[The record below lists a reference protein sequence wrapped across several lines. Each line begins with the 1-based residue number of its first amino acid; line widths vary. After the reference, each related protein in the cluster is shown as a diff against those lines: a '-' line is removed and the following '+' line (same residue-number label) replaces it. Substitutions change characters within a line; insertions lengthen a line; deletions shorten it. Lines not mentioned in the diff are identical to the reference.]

1 MPADP
6 NSGAKKD
13 LMMQSTEEDERMNI
27 VTENDL
33 INIAHENKEAAS
45 AIFAQVIS
53 KLYLFSIEYI
63 AFFPLFYI
71 CRKYDFMQQF
81 FEI

>member
-1 MPADP
+1 
-6 NSGAKKD
+6 
-13 LMMQSTEEDERMNI
+13 MQSAEENEKMNI

-33 INIAHENKEAAS
+33 INIAHENKEAVS

>member
-1 MPADP
+1 
-6 NSGAKKD
+6 
-13 LMMQSTEEDERMNI
+13 MQSTEENEKMNI

-33 INIAHENKEAAS
+33 INIAHENKEAVS

>member
-1 MPADP
+1 
-6 NSGAKKD
+6 
-13 LMMQSTEEDERMNI
+13 MQSTEEDEKMNI

-33 INIAHENKEAAS
+33 INIAHENKDAVS
-45 AIFAQVIS
+45 ATFTKVIP
-53 KLYLFSIEYI
+53 KIYLFSIEYI

>member
-1 MPADP
+1 
-6 NSGAKKD
+6 
-13 LMMQSTEEDERMNI
+13 MMQSTEEDERMNI

-33 INIAHENKEAAS
+33 INIAHENKETAS

-53 KLYLFSIEYI
+53 KLYLFPIEYI
-63 AFFPLFYI
+63 AIFPLFYI

>member
-1 MPADP
+1 VPADP

-33 INIAHENKEAAS
+33 INIAHENKETAS
-45 AIFAQVIS
+45 AIFAQVLS
-53 KLYLFSIEYI
+53 KLYLFPIEYF

>member
-13 LMMQSTEEDERMNI
+13 LMMQSTEEDERMSI

-33 INIAHENKEAAS
+33 INIAHENKEAVS
-45 AIFAQVIS
+45 AIFAQVLS
-53 KLYLFSIEYI
+53 KIYLFSIEYI

-71 CRKYDFMQQF
+71 SPKYDFMQHF

>member
-1 MPADP
+1 
-6 NSGAKKD
+6 
-13 LMMQSTEEDERMNI
+13 MMQSTEEDERMSI

-63 AFFPLFYI
+63 ANFPLFFI
-71 CRKYDFMQQF
+71 CRKRVFMQKF
-81 FEI
+81 YEI